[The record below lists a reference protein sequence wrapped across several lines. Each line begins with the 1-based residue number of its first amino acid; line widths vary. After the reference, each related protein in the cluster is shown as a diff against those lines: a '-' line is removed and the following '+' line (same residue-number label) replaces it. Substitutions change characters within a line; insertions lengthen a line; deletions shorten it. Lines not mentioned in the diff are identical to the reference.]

1 MRYIVLAGGNSKRD
15 TGKHAAHFGWK
26 RPKGVDGRVYYLGT
40 DESRIDVGEI
50 ASTSDTLS
58 SDGTSGAQLGTL
70 AGKGAGFKEG
80 KAKFEFTAPC
90 HGVLMA
96 IYSAVPIA
104 DYEASIDKLLN
115 YITIDNLYI
124 PEFDDLGLQA
134 LYTSQLALASDGSPI
149 DGRYTNFIGFQYRW
163 SELKQKYNSI
173 HADFLETMPDWVVN
187 RNRRISN
194 ISDYNLNTWLYCIPN
209 ALDSITEVS
218 YIPTFTADWRNELKN
233 TTIFSRDPLMHWFSI
248 HCYKTSTMS
257 MFSLPNL

>member
-1 MRYIVLAGGNSKRD
+1 M
-15 TGKHAAHFGWK
+15 
-26 RPKGVDGRVYYLGT
+26 YYLGT

-218 YIPTFTADWRNELKN
+218 EQLTNFR
-233 TTIFSRDPLMHWFSI
+233 
-248 HCYKTSTMS
+248 
-257 MFSLPNL
+257 

>member
-1 MRYIVLAGGNSKRD
+1 M
-15 TGKHAAHFGWK
+15 
-26 RPKGVDGRVYYLGT
+26 YYLGT

-124 PEFDDLGLQA
+124 PEFDDLG
-134 LYTSQLALASDGSPI
+134 
-149 DGRYTNFIGFQYRW
+149 IGFQYRW